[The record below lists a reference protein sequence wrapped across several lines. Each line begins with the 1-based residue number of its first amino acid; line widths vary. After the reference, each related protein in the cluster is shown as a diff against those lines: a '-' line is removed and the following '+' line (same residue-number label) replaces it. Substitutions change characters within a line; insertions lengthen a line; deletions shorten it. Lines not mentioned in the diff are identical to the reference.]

1 MRPLRDIARSV
12 YDQLASAS
20 IAEALA
26 QTEHGLIHR
35 VSDVQTLHR
44 PVIGAA
50 KRHKS
55 IPWLAYSFQ
64 PFDGLIEPFQIY
76 PGRYWVFQQM
86 HKQASG
92 LPELITHISKEFPG
106 ASQALRPH
114 LYIGFS
120 RSENI
125 ETKLTIDDGDPLA
138 IGFYHSGRLEKN
150 DRSLLPKEQCLQGA
164 ELGLGMASIEDNIPG
179 LLKTDDD
186 CQLYLGHLTFYN
198 QGRTPNRGQ
207 LCNFLL
213 NNAAVAVVLRYVRD
227 AISKAEVSVID
238 SNE

>member
-12 YDQLASAS
+12 YDQLANAS
-20 IAEALA
+20 MEEALA
-26 QTEHGLIHR
+26 RTEHGLIHR
-35 VSDVQTLHR
+35 IADVQTLHR

-50 KRHKS
+50 KKHKS

-125 ETKLTIDDGDPLA
+125 ETRLTIDDGDPLA
-138 IGFYHSGRLEKN
+138 LGFFHTGRLEKA
-150 DRSLLPKEQCLQGA
+150 DRSLFPKEECLKGA
-164 ELGLGMASIEDNIPG
+164 ELGLGTASVDDGIPG
-179 LLKTDDD
+179 LIDSADDP
-186 CQLYLGHLTFYN
+186 QLYLGHLTFYN
-198 QGRTPNRGQ
+198 QDE
-207 LCNFLL
+207 LK
-213 NNAAVAVVLRYVRD
+213 
-227 AISKAEVSVID
+227 S
-238 SNE
+238 